1 MKGTIRFM
9 KHIKTKRTQ
18 RGLSLLMTMLIIVII
33 GILAEVALL
42 SYEEFVAQEQ
52 VIKK

>member
-1 MKGTIRFM
+1 MKY
-9 KHIKTKRTQ
+9 IKTKRTQ
-18 RGLSLLMTMLIIVII
+18 SGRTLIMTMVVIAVI

-42 SYEEFVAQEQ
+42 SYEGFVVQEQ

>member
-1 MKGTIRFM
+1 MKY
-9 KHIKTKRTQ
+9 IKTKRTQ
-18 RGLSLLMTMLIIVII
+18 SGRTLIMTMVVIAVI

-42 SYEEFVAQEQ
+42 AYEGFVVQEQ

>member
-1 MKGTIRFM
+1 MKY
-9 KHIKTKRTQ
+9 IKTKRTQ
-18 RGLSLLMTMLIIVII
+18 SGRTLIMTMVVIAVI

-42 SYEEFVAQEQ
+42 SYEGFVAQEE

>member
-1 MKGTIRFM
+1 MRYMKVKKIQF
-9 KHIKTKRTQ
+9 
-18 RGLSLLMTMLIIVII
+18 GLSLLLTMIIIAII

-42 SYEEFVAQEQ
+42 SYEESVVQER

>member
-1 MKGTIRFM
+1 MKY
-9 KHIKTKRTQ
+9 IKTKRTQ
-18 RGLSLLMTMLIIVII
+18 SGRTLIMTMVVIAVI

-42 SYEEFVAQEQ
+42 SNEGFVVQEQ

>member
-1 MKGTIRFM
+1 MRIIRFM
-9 KHIKTKRTQ
+9 KYIKTKRAQSGRT
-18 RGLSLLMTMLIIVII
+18 LIMTMVVIAVI

-42 SYEEFVAQEQ
+42 SYEGFVAQEQ